1 MGRESVKYWFA
12 FKVFRKYK
20 HTVTKDSS
28 GLLYWKGAGC
38 GGKVPKLRI
47 NIFKLCVLKDR
58 IFPPIKTCRGY
69 LEPGAPCAYI
79 LHDSLK
85 IFSYTTAAPL
95 FLKWFFLPM
104 PPTEFMNFQVAQRFS
119 SGILSTTIELTL
131 LNSHFYALL
140 WEQNPALISILYKA
154 ENSFTGMVG
163 GNDLQRIDV
172 CK

>member
-1 MGRESVKYWFA
+1 MAKDIAAECCCLRERLAWS
-12 FKVFRKYK
+12 
-20 HTVTKDSS
+20 
-28 GLLYWKGAGC
+28 
-38 GGKVPKLRI
+38 KVPKSRI

-79 LHDSLK
+79 LHDSLKK

-140 WEQNPALISILYKA
+140 WEHTQHWSQMIQGRKFFHRNGWREWFATYWCA
-154 ENSFTGMVG
+154 
-163 GNDLQRIDV
+163 Q
-172 CK
+172 